1 MIGKNAVMTV
11 SRRSLL
17 AAALLLAPAGVA
29 SADPI
34 QDFYTGKT
42 VNIIVSTGPGSIFDS
57 TARMLAKHMPRF
69 IPGAPSI
76 VVRNMPGAGHM
87 RATQF
92 MFAQA
97 PRDGTYLGVVNNGIP
112 LEQLVTGPSV
122 RFDVRKFN
130 WVGSAGLSNLLTMAW
145 HTSGAKTIEDVKT
158 REVIAGATGVSSN
171 GFLYANVMN
180 VLLGTKFKIVAGYGT
195 SGEADLA
202 MERGE
207 VRARAGF
214 SLSAVQLEH
223 PDWIRDKKVNVLF
236 QTGLK
241 REASLPDVPL
251 MHELAKTDEQRE
263 ALMLL
268 SASVGLGRPF
278 FLPPDVPADRVA
290 AMRRAFDATLAD
302 TEFLKEAELT
312 NLDIRYMSGARL
324 SELVNSIVDAPEAV
338 AEKVR
343 SAYGR
348 EAGAPP

>member
-1 MIGKNAVMTV
+1 MMM
-11 SRRSLL
+11 SRRVLARGAL
-17 AAALLLAPAGVA
+17 AAALSFAGAGAA
-29 SADPI
+29 SADAI
-34 QDFYTGKT
+34 SDFYAGKT
-42 VNIIVSTGPGSIFDS
+42 INIIVSTGPGSIFDS
-57 TARMLAKHMPRF
+57 TARMLGKHMPRF

-76 VVRNMPGAGHM
+76 VVRNMPGGGHM

-92 MFAQA
+92 MFTQA
-97 PRDGTYLGVVNNGIP
+97 AKDGTYIGVVNNGIP

-130 WVGSAGLSNLLTMAW
+130 WIGSAGLSNLLTMAW
-145 HTSGAKTIEDVKT
+145 HTSGAKTIEDVMS

-171 GFLYANVMN
+171 GYLYANVMN

-195 SGEADLA
+195 SGEADLG

-207 VRARAGF
+207 VSARAGF

-223 PDWIRDKKVNVLF
+223 PDWLRDKKVNVLF

-241 REASLPDVPL
+241 REAALPDVPL
-251 MHELAKTDEQRE
+251 MHELAKTNEQRDV
-263 ALMLL
+263 LMLL

-278 FLPPDVPADRVA
+278 FMPPDVPADRVA
-290 AMRRAFDATLAD
+290 AIRKAFDDTLAD
-302 TEFLKEAELT
+302 PEFKKEAEQT
-312 NLDIRYMSGARL
+312 NLDIRYMSGAQL
-324 SELVNSIVDAPEAV
+324 AGLVNSIVDAPEAV

-348 EAGAPP
+348 EPGAMP